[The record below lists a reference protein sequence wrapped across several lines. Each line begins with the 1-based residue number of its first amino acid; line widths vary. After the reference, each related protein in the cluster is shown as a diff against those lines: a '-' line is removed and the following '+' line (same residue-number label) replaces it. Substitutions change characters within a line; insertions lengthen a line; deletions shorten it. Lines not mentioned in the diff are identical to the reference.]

1 MFKIYWNIEQ
11 VSYPHAREQSCRW
24 MLLEIDQAQ
33 QAFCFS
39 LGTLVMN
46 LVMIHLIMNDAQELL
61 LSLNGFCFWTWRKL
75 FIWLLMLLMP
85 FEFQFVFLVVNIVF
99 FNFGI
104 HFFQG
109 LLNYAFEKGWT
120 FFLDIHIAI
129 HIEMTFPFQST
140 HNILG
145 DLLNILVPC

>member
-1 MFKIYWNIEQ
+1 LFKIYWNIEQ
-11 VSYPHAREQSCRW
+11 VPYPHAHEQSSRS
-24 MLLEIDQAQ
+24 MSLEINQAQ
-33 QAFCFS
+33 QPFCFS

-46 LVMIHLIMNDAQELL
+46 FAMIHFIMNDAQQL
-61 LSLNGFCFWTWRKL
+61 LSLNGFCFSTRRKW
-75 FIWLLMLLMP
+75 FRWLLVFLMF

-104 HFFQG
+104 FFFQG

-129 HIEMTFPFQST
+129 HIEMTFPFQ
-140 HNILG
+140 
-145 DLLNILVPC
+145 